1 MEAAVSLIGK
11 TSGTEEENQQILVN
25 YLIEEYPTSNLDF
38 SSKHN
43 DWLITEVY
51 MTEIIKDL
59 EVTLKPNQVQQTPF
73 EYFESLLFKLQ
84 GVTTAG
90 MSRLQVLQ
98 YYCR

>member
-1 MEAAVSLIGK
+1 MKNE
-11 TSGTEEENQQILVN
+11 LVN

-38 SSKHN
+38 SSKHHE
-43 DWLITEVY
+43 WLITEVY
-51 MTEIIKDL
+51 MTAIIKDL
-59 EVTLKPNQVQQTPF
+59 ESTLKPNQVQQTPF
-73 EYFESLLFKLQ
+73 EYFESLLYKLQ